1 MVTELLER
9 PRDRQREALLLRY
22 VSQLTIP
29 EIAKVMGCAEGTVK
43 ATLHAAIS
51 KASLPVKDTL
61 NVTTD
66 QVQELFDRAIAS
78 VSPRT
83 PLPTHALHARL
94 HQRRIRA
101 RVSTIGACL
110 LAVAVSASVLVIGL
124 ASKHRLRRH
133 ALSLWFGVVE
143 HDAAF
148 GRSTSDDRAF
158 ARRGFHERLGC
169 RVARQVGR
177 YQRTQG
183 TGKFDFVSHVVTRTA
198 RSIGGLLCP
207 IAKRSRLTGPTSV
220 RMLES
225 AI

>member
-1 MVTELLER
+1 MS
-9 PRDRQREALLLRY
+9 P
-22 VSQLTIP
+22 
-29 EIAKVMGCAEGTVK
+29 
-43 ATLHAAIS
+43 
-51 KASLPVKDTL
+51 
-61 NVTTD
+61 TD

-83 PLPTHALHARL
+83 PLPTHALQSRL

-101 RVSTIGACL
+101 RVINDWR
-110 LAVAVSASVLVIGL
+110 VSACGCGKRISARHWSGL
-124 ASKHRLRRH
+124 QHRLRRH

-177 YQRTQG
+177 YQRTQELASSTSFLTSSPELLVRSVACYARLQSG
-183 TGKFDFVSHVVTRTA
+183 PSHRSHFRPYA
-198 RSIGGLLCP
+198 RVRNMIPRPSQD
-207 IAKRSRLTGPTSV
+207 SRH
-220 RMLES
+220 R
-225 AI
+225 A